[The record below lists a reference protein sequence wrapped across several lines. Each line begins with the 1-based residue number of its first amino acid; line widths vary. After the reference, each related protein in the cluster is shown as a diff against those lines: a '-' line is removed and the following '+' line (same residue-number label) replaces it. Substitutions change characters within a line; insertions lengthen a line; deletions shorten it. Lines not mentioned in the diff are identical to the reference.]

1 MLCER
6 PCEKD
11 EKKSHRLGENSHK
24 YYPMTCIQNTQRTPK
39 TNQTNQTNNSN
50 KNCQEIWT
58 DNLPKNI
65 QMAKKATKKL
75 LSNIND

>member
-1 MLCER
+1 MKYSSNSIVRKQIAKL
-6 PCEKD
+6 
-11 EKKSHRLGENSHK
+11 KKNE
-24 YYPMTCIQNTQRTPK
+24 
-39 TNQTNQTNNSN
+39 
-50 KNCQEIWT
+50 QEIWT